1 MELSELKMTI
11 ADLTGVEP
19 RSIGS
24 DTQAAEAAQW
34 IDLQK
39 KTEAD
44 ANALLDPAIKTAFAA
59 HKKLTREKKSLLEKL
74 VAAKDR
80 VRVNLANWIA
90 GGHSV
95 AGCYIKTSYRVTVT
109 DAALVPDEYMMTV
122 PDLAKIQEWVTLTSG
137 EQPVAG
143 CTIDRVNV
151 LYAKESE

>member
-19 RSIGS
+19 RSIGT
-24 DTQAAEAAQW
+24 DKQAAEAAQW

-44 ANALLDPAIKTAFAA
+44 ANALLDPAIKTAYAA
-59 HKKLTREKKSLLEKL
+59 HKKLTGEKKSLLEKL

-95 AGCYIKTSYRVTVT
+95 AACYIKTSYRVTVT
-109 DAALVPDEYMMTV
+109 DPALVPDEYMMTV

-137 EQPVAG
+137 EQAVAG

-151 LYAKESE
+151 LYAKEAE